1 MIKKWLVL
9 PLKEKSAIEDR
20 LSAVEALIENEG
32 LREDLA
38 VLLKP
43 IGDIERLI
51 SKVAV
56 GRINPREMNHLKR
69 ALKQLGPLSEL
80 LNSTD
85 IKALNQLGDQI
96 NPCELLLK
104 EIEDN
109 LKDETPLVSNQGGLI
124 NDGIHSELDDL
135 RKISFSGKDYLLQIQ
150 KREGE
155 RTGIQSLKIAYNKV
169 FGYYLEV
176 TNAHKDKVPE
186 EWIRKQTLVN
196 AERYITEE
204 LKTYEEKILNAEEKI
219 IAIEQ
224 RLYLELVVK
233 AAEYI
238 EQIQQ
243 DARILA
249 RMDCLLSFAELAIKN
264 KYARPTI
271 NDGSTVD
278 IKEGRHPVIESQLPV
293 GESYVPNDVIL
304 DKDGQQ
310 IMIITGPNMAGKSA
324 LLRQTALIVL
334 MAQMG
339 SFVPATYARLVLLIR
354 FLPELEPQTTF
365 LRVSPPLWLR

>member
-1 MIKKWLVL
+1 MGHAIAAAGAILFYLEETEHREIGHVSSLSRIDEDRFVWLDKFTIRNLELVSPQQVDGVSLLEVIDKTITPMGARMIKKWLVL

-20 LSAVEALIENEG
+20 LSAVEALIENEV

-155 RTGIQSLKIAYNKV
+155 LTGIQSLKIAYNKV

-278 IKEGRHPVIESQLPV
+278 IKEGRHPV
-293 GESYVPNDVIL
+293 N
-304 DKDGQQ
+304 
-310 IMIITGPNMAGKSA
+310 
-324 LLRQTALIVL
+324 
-334 MAQMG
+334 
-339 SFVPATYARLVLLIR
+339 
-354 FLPELEPQTTF
+354 
-365 LRVSPPLWLR
+365 